1 MKRNS
6 IEEFLNICAVLLI
19 FLALAIPFGS
29 STKIDYEEVNND
41 VFGPGDP
48 SEGVVVT
55 EFVISDGGDTIFR
68 GDLGIGEEL
77 YSFENNST
85 MYLNQ
90 TDGTTKGLNGF
101 DNGEDIFNVSLIH
114 SEGNKENISGELVGN
129 FSKDIAFTDGGNK
142 SDGVFNGDEE
152 AVSNSEALVLSNT
165 TNSSFLNI
173 SDFVVAEGKMN
184 LSNFSEN
191 VRFADG
197 NDNRFFNGSEALI
210 RNQTDSIGFLNDS
223 DDVIFDG
230 EAGLE
235 KFPKDQDSNT
245 VRFAD
250 YNHDNEYDSDSAI
263 IRYNDN
269 SRAFGSNEEVIV
281 NGSAGLERAETDFL
295 SYYNNTPGGFTDTEE
310 QIYWEGGQIGHNK
323 LVNISDVRIGN
334 ATISTEGYEMIRND
348 TLWNSSLALG
358 KDIYEVTSGNTGYG
372 GDGTF
377 RVLEFDGSDSA
388 WNPGSGDQE
397 VLIYDPSGDEST
409 VVSGESSIP
418 DIYLYD
424 TNPGNT
430 NISNTMELGDRFN
443 DTQANVDEIT
453 SYEPDVNVT
462 FDGSDP
468 FYNAS
473 KDNITLN
480 ISHDGNS
487 EVIILG
493 PEENRGEIGY
503 EGTLHNGGQMM
514 FWNASE
520 GNNEELNGYFL
531 DMDENN
537 TVTEGDLRVGGWE
550 KELMAGEVSSGDV
563 DIGLNLTTFTDNSIK
578 VLDKN
583 SSGKYFPDD
592 GTADGQREAI
602 INSSDYTLD
611 SEDKVIRS
619 GVLDQSDFGNDTRYS
634 DFDGDGM
641 FEAESAI
648 VEDQGGDRDLLEDED
663 VVLKSGN
670 ASLKNLSEEVKYV
683 ENGSNNKFELGSSES
698 IIWDSDMDGKI
709 SKGFLD
715 SYPDIVKVSG
725 KANLHSLPQP
735 PNEENQ
741 SGLVFVDSNRTG
753 RYNQGEDILNITL
766 ITNGSASNKINGT
779 EIFNFAD
786 TTKYNNNS
794 FYQDGDAIV
803 NDTDMNSVFKDVFN
817 SLEIRNVFNEDEYYY
832 RNVSPS
838 ELNGGLKL
846 YRDSSGDSELGS
858 SDTFVAD
865 LSFGSADEN
874 NPPYTWNASGLG
886 QKISDEKRYFVSF
899 DSRISLPDAVFGFKA
914 NISDVGMNST
924 DEFNYNENLERQL
937 VDSYPP
943 RIAGAST
950 GVYYSGNNSKEM
962 RDKVHVKIRD
972 NLGIEETFDYRDFEI
987 MLPGFEILKAET
999 SGKDKY
1005 NATNGDVILT
1015 LNDSLETNHTPKI
1028 RLANPGS
1035 DKEPGIIEDEA
1046 QNKRLQDNAT
1056 ARDGLRPL
1064 INDISYQDRNVDG
1077 TIDLLEIAFSERIN
1091 YTRFDA
1097 SGWEVESNGVPCIQ
1111 ALSPGKEASFCSTVD
1126 RKINVTSGN
1135 TSSVFKQGLNLSSME
1150 YVNSSNQDSSKYE
1163 IEGELLDVVD
1173 SNTRYGN
1180 DGGFVVHEYNYSG
1193 NGEDNVW
1200 NPNNTA
1206 DQDVLVYSVNGTDL
1220 TPGDI
1225 LIYDERS
1232 SNNNITINEG
1242 EEFTLEDIKSSETPS
1257 NTYSVSSEVGYIG
1270 SGGYNPEDHN
1280 VSVNISYNS
1289 PSFSELNS
1297 TFVTLASNESSL
1309 GIGKSGTFTSSGS
1322 LGFWNTSGSENNPGN
1337 DGIFVDVDNTGDIS
1351 DGDVRLGEWT
1361 LPKEKSLYRHEIASE
1376 VDSSTAGSSLNNT
1389 LLNLSSSKY
1398 RSLSTENIIG
1408 AEIVNS
1414 TRELDVSGN
1423 ITSVN
1428 MTDGGGKLN
1437 ISFNSSKYDINLSN
1451 SDKVSVNYYSKNN
1464 VNSRD
1469 VEYIELNTMASG
1481 GSYDGLGSLNQDN
1494 TSVVEINATALEG
1507 ITGTSEDE
1515 PVMNFTVLN
1524 NSIVDQ
1530 SSNTLTNATGI
1541 ELTDEAGPAVTQASV
1556 KDADNNAEL
1565 DRVNLNF
1572 SENLDDQAS
1581 SFENAFN
1588 LSNGTIENI
1597 WIRNSNSSNLSLN
1610 VSSVGGT
1617 AFKPN
1622 ITVENDTIRDKSGNT
1637 PQIEQNFTQVKDR
1650 ANPILMNAEIDPY
1663 NSTSDYTFVDLQFS
1677 EHVNGDIS
1685 RNESVNLS
1693 DKKLEFNQ
1701 TSHVNNKSLN
1711 FSEQLQTGDSPN
1723 ITVASGLSD
1732 DSNNRVELH
1741 MSENVSVNTFR
1752 KRMAEGWNFVSF
1764 PIATTS
1770 TPNISEVVNVS
1781 KIDVVWTREDGNWST
1796 YDPEAPKNDFN
1807 TVKGGKGYYFKTKE
1821 SFVLASN
1828 VENKVESSIS
1838 DPDDLLGTNIS
1849 DGWNLIGSIQ
1859 EYRQNPTNNS
1869 AFASF
1874 EAVADPVLEQKYN
1887 NGSKILQT
1895 SPPLKNETGYVNG
1908 KLKPGDAYWAE
1919 VSNSGENATY
1929 RIPISDIP

>member
-1 MKRNS
+1 
-6 IEEFLNICAVLLI
+6 
-19 FLALAIPFGS
+19 
-29 STKIDYEEVNND
+29 
-41 VFGPGDP
+41 
-48 SEGVVVT
+48 
-55 EFVISDGGDTIFR
+55 
-68 GDLGIGEEL
+68 
-77 YSFENNST
+77 

-90 TDGTTKGLNGF
+90 TEGTTKGLNGF

-197 NDNRFFNGSEALI
+197 NDNGFFNGSEALI
-210 RNQTDSIGFLNDS
+210 RNQTDSIGFLNNS

-235 KFPKDQDSNT
+235 KFPQDEDDREDT

-250 YNHDNEYDSDSAI
+250 YNHNDIYDSNSAI
-263 IRYNDN
+263 IRYYDGE
-269 SRAFGSNEEVIV
+269 SAFGGNEEVII
-281 NGSAGLERAETDFL
+281 NGSADLEEADLSFL

-310 QIYWEGGQIGHNK
+310 QIYWEGGQISHNK
-323 LVNISDVRIGN
+323 LVNVSDVRIGN
-334 ATISTEGYEMIRND
+334 ATVSTEGYEMVRND

-358 KDIYEVTSGNTGYG
+358 KDIYEVTSGNTGYS

-377 RVLEFDGSDSA
+377 RVLEFDGSDIT

-397 VLIYDPSGDEST
+397 VLIYDPSGDDST

-418 DIYLYD
+418 DIYVYD

-430 NISNTMELGDRFN
+430 NISNTIELGERFN

-453 SYEPDVNVT
+453 SYEPDVNIT
-462 FDGSDP
+462 FDGSDS

-480 ISHDGNS
+480 VSYNGNS

-493 PEENRGEIGY
+493 PEEDRGEIGY
-503 EGTLHNGGQMM
+503 EGSLHNGGRMM
-514 FWNASE
+514 FWNAS
-520 GNNEELNGYFL
+520 GVKNGDNGENDGFFF
-531 DMDENN
+531 DMDENS
-537 TVTEGDLRVGGWE
+537 TVTEGDLRLGGWE
-550 KELMAGEVSSGDV
+550 KELSAGEVEREDV
-563 DIGLNLTTFTDNSIK
+563 DVGLNLTPITNNNIK
-578 VLDKN
+578 FSNTSGDKVYSPSN
-583 SSGKYFPDD
+583 
-592 GTADGQREAI
+592 GTADGGRELI
-602 INSSDYTLD
+602 INSSDDILD
-611 SEDKVIRS
+611 SEDTVIRS
-619 GVLDQSDFGNDTRYS
+619 GVLDDSDFDNDVKYS

-648 VEDQGGDRDLLEDED
+648 IENQGDDRDLLEDED

-670 ASLKNLSEEVKYV
+670 ASLKNLSDEVKYV

-753 RYNQGEDILNITL
+753 RYNQREDILNITL

-786 TTKYNNNS
+786 TTKHNNNS

-817 SLEIRNVFNEDEYYY
+817 SLEIRNVFNEDESYY

-846 YRDSSGDSELGS
+846 YRDSSRDSELGS

-950 GVYYSGNNSKEM
+950 GVYYSGNNSREM

-1015 LNDSLETNHTPKI
+1015 LNDSLETNHTPKV

-1064 INDISYQDRNVDG
+1064 INDISYRDRNVDG

-1111 ALSPGKEASFCSTVD
+1111 ALAPGKEASFCSTVD

-1193 NGEDNVW
+1193 NGDDNVW
-1200 NPNNTA
+1200 NPNNTE

-1541 ELTDEAGPAVTQASV
+1541 NLTDKAGPAVTEASV
-1556 KDADNNAEL
+1556 RDSDNDAEL
-1565 DRVNLNF
+1565 DRIDINF
-1572 SENLDDQAS
+1572 SENLYDNAS
-1581 SFENAFN
+1581 SFGSAFN
-1588 LSNGTIENI
+1588 LSNGSA
-1597 WIRNSNSSNLSLN
+1597 NSVWNPVINSSNLTLN
-1610 VSSVGGT
+1610 VTSVGGT
-1617 AFKPN
+1617 DFTPN
-1622 ITVENDTIRDKSGNT
+1622 ISIENNTIRDQSGNS
-1637 PQIEQNFTQVKDR
+1637 PSIEQNFTSIKDR
-1650 ANPILMNAEIDPY
+1650 ANPILMNAEIDPV
-1663 NSTSDYTFVDLQFS
+1663 NSSSDYSFVDMEFS
-1677 EHVNGDIS
+1677 EESSGSIEN
-1685 RNESVNLS
+1685 NESFNIPGNTTKFNNTEYVTNISVNYTA
-1693 DKKLEFNQ
+1693 K
-1701 TSHVNNKSLN
+1701 
-1711 FSEQLQTGDSPN
+1711 LQTGDVPN
-1723 ITVASGLSD
+1723 ITNVENLSD
-1732 DSNNRVELH
+1732 DSGNEL
-1741 MSENVSVNTFR
+1741 ELYKEEKVPINTFR
-1752 KRMAEGWNFVSF
+1752 RKLVKGWNFVSF

-1770 TPNISEVVNVS
+1770 TPNISEVVNIS
-1781 KIDVVWTREDGNWST
+1781 KIDVVWTRENGSWAT
-1796 YDPEAPKNDFN
+1796 YDPEAPSNDFR
-1807 TVKGGKGYYFKTKE
+1807 TVRGGKGYYVEATE
-1821 SFVLASN
+1821 NHTLAVN
-1828 VENKVESSIS
+1828 VENKFEGSLGGV
-1838 DPDDLLGTNIS
+1838 DLSRFGTNLTS
-1849 DGWNLIGSIQ
+1849 GWNLIGNTQEFNQRPSNNTAFVSID
-1859 EYRQNPTNNS
+1859 EEVS
-1869 AFASF
+1869 
-1874 EAVADPVLEQKYN
+1874 PVYGQKYN
-1887 NGSKILQT
+1887 NGSK
-1895 SPPLKNETGYVNG
+1895 SLKYANPVKESDKTING
-1908 KLKPGDAYWAE
+1908 KLEVGEAYWADIP
-1919 VSNSGENATY
+1919 NGENQTY
-1929 RIPISDIP
+1929 RAPIGD